1 MYPSVLKVVV
11 GFSLL
16 RVLGVGVGVWG
27 CCYLLLL
34 SEGLLELELEIP
46 ELLLISVFDGFGQK
60 AFCHRHFWGQFGQNA
75 FFQECT

>member
-1 MYPSVLKVVV
+1 MLLL
-11 GFSLL
+11 GF
-16 RVLGVGVGVWG
+16 RVWG
-27 CCYLLLL
+27 LGCQYLLLL

-46 ELLLISVFDGFGQK
+46 KLLLISVFDGFGQK